1 MKTST
6 ALPPAASAL
15 DISFDGRAYHYREY
29 SYDRLADAL
38 NYAKLDRAKPG
49 FCDEPAPR
57 HWKQWYGPTPE
68 DRLQMAAHGI
78 AYDYESGRYF
88 YGPYRYELLA
98 AALDYARHEPGLSR
112 AEQQVIKEP
121 ASNEE

>member
-15 DISFDGRAYHYREY
+15 GVSFDGRAYHYREY

-38 NYAKLDRAKPG
+38 DYAKLDRAKPG
-49 FCDEPAPR
+49 FRDDLTPR
-57 HWKQWYGPTPE
+57 HWKQWFGPTPQ

-78 AYDYESGRYF
+78 GYECGRYY
-88 YGPYRYELLA
+88 YGPYRYELLG
-98 AALDYARHEPGLSR
+98 AALDYARREPVLSR
-112 AEQQVIKEP
+112 GGQQVINES